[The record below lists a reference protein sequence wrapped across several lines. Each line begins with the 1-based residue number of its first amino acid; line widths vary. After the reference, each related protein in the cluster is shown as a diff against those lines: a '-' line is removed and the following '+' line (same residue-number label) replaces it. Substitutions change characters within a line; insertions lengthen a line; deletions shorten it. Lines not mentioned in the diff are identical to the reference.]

1 MPALSQLRRVLLICA
16 AVVFALATP
25 NVSPLAATTPADAS
39 TATTDNEA
47 AVTPIVQLDD
57 ALLQVMKA
65 GRATPFQQRYDIL
78 APAVERA
85 IDLSYVLRISV
96 GPSWSSLTADQ
107 QQALLAAFRRY
118 TVASYLDNFDSY
130 DNQKLVV
137 SPTTRPVGSDKQV
150 VDTQI
155 VPATGTGH
163 TIDYVMHQT
172 PDGWKAIDVLADG
185 SISRV
190 AVQRSDFSALLSQGG
205 VPALQASLQ
214 EKTAALA
221 RG

>member
-1 MPALSQLRRVLLICA
+1 MPALSQLRRVLLVCTA
-16 AVVFALATP
+16 AAFALAAP
-25 NVSPLAATTPADAS
+25 SAPVRAASPADDAS
-39 TATTDNEA
+39 TAANDQA
-47 AVTPIVQLDD
+47 AVAPITQLDQ

-65 GRATPFQQRYDIL
+65 GRTTPFQQRYDIL

-85 IDLSYVLRISV
+85 IDLAYVLRISV
-96 GPSWSSLTADQ
+96 GPSWTGLTPDQ

-118 TVASYLDNFDSY
+118 TIASYLDNFDSY
-130 DNQKLVV
+130 DGQKLVV

-155 VPATGTGH
+155 VPTSGTGH
-163 TIDYVMHQT
+163 TIDYVMHKT

-190 AVQRSDFSALLSQGG
+190 AVQRSDFSALLAQGG
-205 VPALQASLQ
+205 VPALEASLQ
-214 EKTAALA
+214 QKTEALA